1 MNITLS
7 IDEAIVKKVRKIAI
21 DRDTTLN
28 AMVRDYL
35 ISVAESD
42 VAVRKEQADGL
53 MVSTERLARE
63 MGARSRTR
71 DDIYEERFAKHG
83 RQGFPGH

>member
-21 DRDTTLN
+21 DRDTSLN

-42 VAVRKEQADGL
+42 VAVRREQADRL
-53 MVSTERLARE
+53 MASTERLARD

-71 DDIYEERFAKHG
+71 DDIYEERFTKYG
-83 RQGFPGH
+83 R

>member
-35 ISVAESD
+35 TSVAESD
-42 VAVRKEQADGL
+42 AVVRKEQADAL
-53 MVSTERLARE
+53 MASTERLARD
-63 MGARSRTR
+63 MGPRGWTR
-71 DDIYEERFAKHG
+71 DDLYDERLG
-83 RQGFPGH
+83 RLRG

>member
-28 AMVRDYL
+28 AMVREYL
-35 ISVAESD
+35 TSVADSD
-42 VAVRKEQADGL
+42 AAVRKEQADAL
-53 MVSTERLARE
+53 MASTERLARD
-63 MGARSRTR
+63 MGPRRWAR
-71 DDIYEERFAKHG
+71 DDLYDERLDRYG
-83 RQGFPGH
+83 R

>member
-28 AMVRDYL
+28 AMVREFL

-42 VAVRKEQADGL
+42 AAIRKEQADKL
-53 MVSTERLARE
+53 MASTERLARD
-63 MGARSRTR
+63 MGPRVWTR
-71 DDIYEERFAKHG
+71 DDLYEERFAKYG
-83 RQGFPGH
+83 R

>member
-7 IDEAIVKKVRKIAI
+7 IDETIVKKVRKIAI

-42 VAVRKEQADGL
+42 AAVRREQADGL
-53 MVSTERLARE
+53 MASTERLARD
-63 MGARSRTR
+63 MGPRGRTR
-71 DDIYEERFAKHG
+71 DDVYGERFARYG
-83 RQGFPGH
+83 R

>member
-28 AMVRDYL
+28 AMVREYL
-35 ISVAESD
+35 TSVADSD
-42 VAVRKEQADGL
+42 AAVRKEQADAL
-53 MVSTERLARE
+53 MASTERLARD
-63 MGARSRTR
+63 MGPRRWTR
-71 DDIYEERFAKHG
+71 DDLYDERLDRYG
-83 RQGFPGH
+83 R

>member
-35 ISVAESD
+35 TSVAESD
-42 VAVRKEQADGL
+42 AVVRKEQADAL
-53 MVSTERLARE
+53 MASTERLARD
-63 MGARSRTR
+63 MGPRRWTR
-71 DDIYEERFAKHG
+71 DDLYGERLG
-83 RQGFPGH
+83 RLRG